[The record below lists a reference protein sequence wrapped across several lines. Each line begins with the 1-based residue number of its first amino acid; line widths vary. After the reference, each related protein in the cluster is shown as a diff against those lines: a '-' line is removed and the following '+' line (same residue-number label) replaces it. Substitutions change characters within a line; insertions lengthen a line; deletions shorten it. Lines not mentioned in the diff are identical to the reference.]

1 MTASPSHDQ
10 SQAAAESSAPEA
22 GRTAWSMETVI
33 EAMRRLRASG
43 YIHEL
48 QASDSGQLRCGTCG
62 SFTDPENVS
71 IAETI
76 RFEGQSNPDDQAILM
91 AIVCPG
97 GCLGQ
102 YSAAFG
108 STAAAFDTEVLQR
121 LSRATK
127 T

>member
-1 MTASPSHDQ
+1 MTGLSGNER
-10 SQAAAESSAPEA
+10 AAEEVSVPEV
-22 GRTAWSMETVI
+22 GRTAWSMETVV

-48 QASDSGQLRCGTCG
+48 EASDNGQLRCGTCG

-108 STAAAFDTEVLQR
+108 PTTAAIDAEVLQR

-127 T
+127 M